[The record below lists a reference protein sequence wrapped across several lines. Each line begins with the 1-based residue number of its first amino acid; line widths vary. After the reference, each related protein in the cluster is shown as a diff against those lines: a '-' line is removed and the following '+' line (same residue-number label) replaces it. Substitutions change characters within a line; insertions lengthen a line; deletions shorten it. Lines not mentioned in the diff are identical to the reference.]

1 MKLTFIALGSYP
13 NEGASRSYAGIDD
26 TGDKQILAVEWMP
39 DLVPLV
45 RERSSV
51 YTVDSSCLTQAQ
63 VALVAAFIKAR
74 INNKL
79 PLAGAELEV

>member
-1 MKLTFIALGSYP
+1 VKLTFIALGSYP

-26 TGDKQILAVEWMP
+26 TGAKQILAVEWMP
-39 DLVPLV
+39 ALAPLV

-63 VALVAAFIKAR
+63 VADVAAFIKAR
-74 INNKL
+74 ISNKL